1 MPKVDLDIPP
11 RSAYVGV
18 VRLVVSSLART
29 AGLEEAAVDDL
40 KIAVSEACAN
50 AVLSNEEAGR
60 VDPVSIEWQEDDRGV
75 EVCVGDRGQAY
86 EVGEPRESF
95 ADRLSMSVALL
106 DSLVDEFSYEP
117 RPDGG
122 MLTRLIVHR

>member
-1 MPKVDLDIPP
+1 MPTVDLDIPP

-29 AGLEEAAVDDL
+29 AGLEETAVDDL

-50 AVLSNEEAGR
+50 AVLSNEEAGNLA
-60 VDPVSIEWQEDDRGV
+60 PVSIEWHEDAEGV
-75 EVCVGDRGQAY
+75 EVSVGDRGQVY
-86 EVGEPRESF
+86 QVGQTEEPF
-95 ADRLSMSVALL
+95 TDRLSMSVALL
-106 DSLVDEFSYEP
+106 GSLVDDFSFEP

-122 MLTRLIVHR
+122 MLTRLIVRR

>member
-29 AGLEEAAVDDL
+29 AGLEETAVDDL

-50 AVLSNEEAGR
+50 AVLSNEEAGS
-60 VDPVSIEWQEDDRGV
+60 VDPVSIAWHENDRGV
-75 EVCVGDRGQAY
+75 EVCVGDRGQVYRAS
-86 EVGEPRESF
+86 EPREPF

-106 DSLVDEFSYEP
+106 DSLVDEFSFEP

-122 MLTRLIVHR
+122 MLTRLVVHR

>member
-1 MPKVDLDIPP
+1 MPTIDLNIPP

-18 VRLVVSSLART
+18 VRLVVSTLART
-29 AGLEEAAVDDL
+29 AGLEEPAAGDL

-50 AVLSNEEAGR
+50 AVLSNEEAGSAA
-60 VDPVSIEWQEDDRGV
+60 PVSVAWHEVDDWV
-75 EVCVGDRGQAY
+75 EVRVGDRGRVY
-86 EVGEPRESF
+86 EAGVSEEPY

-106 DSLVDEFSYEP
+106 GSLVDEFSFEP

-122 MLTRLIVHR
+122 MLTRLIVRR

>member
-1 MPKVDLDIPP
+1 VPTVDLAIPP

-29 AGLEEAAVDDL
+29 AGIEETAVDDL

-50 AVLSNEEAGR
+50 AVLSNEEAGS
-60 VDPVSIEWQEDDRGV
+60 VAPVSIEWHEDDEGV
-75 EVCVGDRGQAY
+75 EVRVGDRGQVY
-86 EVGEPRESF
+86 QGGGPEEPF

-106 DSLVDEFSYEP
+106 GSLVDDFSFEP

-122 MLTRLIVHR
+122 MLTRLIVRR

>member
-1 MPKVDLDIPP
+1 MPTVDLDIPP

-29 AGLEEAAVDDL
+29 AGLEETAVDDL

-50 AVLSNEEAGR
+50 AVLSNEEAGS
-60 VDPVSIEWQEDDRGV
+60 VAPVSIEWHEDDQRV
-75 EVCVGDRGQAY
+75 EVRVGDRGQVY
-86 EVGEPRESF
+86 QVDQPEEPF
-95 ADRLSMSVALL
+95 TDRLSMSVALL
-106 DSLVDEFSYEP
+106 GSLVDDFSFEP

-122 MLTRLIVHR
+122 MLTRLVVRR